1 MIKEIIKFVL
11 KLIASF
17 WSRAKVAEFETKQHD
32 KASEA
37 ERNIRDAIDGVKD
50 PLPPSVDNGDIKGRD
65 DDDSFG
71 NKGWSK

>member
-11 KLIASF
+11 KLIASL

-32 KASEA
+32 KASDA
-37 ERNIRDAIDGVKD
+37 EKRIRDAVDGITD
-50 PLPPSVDNGDIKGRD
+50 PLPPDVNDGDIKGRD
-65 DDDSFG
+65 DDDSFN